1 MTEEFNVDQTVS
13 AIHQYVMSIAPVD
26 GSYSLMT
33 GFPPKPL
40 TDSSLTILKAGLKG
54 A

>member
-1 MTEEFNVDQTVS
+1 MTQEFNVDQTVM
-13 AIHQYVMSIAPVD
+13 AIHQFVMSIAPVD

-40 TDSSLTILKAGLKG
+40 DDASKTILQAGLKG